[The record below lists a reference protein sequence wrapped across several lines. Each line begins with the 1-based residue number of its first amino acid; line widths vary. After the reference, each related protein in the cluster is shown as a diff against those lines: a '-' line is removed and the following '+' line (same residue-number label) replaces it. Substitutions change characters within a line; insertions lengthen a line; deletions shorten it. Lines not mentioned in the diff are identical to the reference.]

1 MQRKRLGTYSL
12 IQKLLTRW
20 TDSIFWITTLIRLE
34 LPAIVTQFY
43 QKFAS
48 LSLEETLSLS
58 YLLNSIILKKEN
70 GSSLGI
76 ILTVPG
82 LETMNIGTKTN
93 ASMKCQTFSSVLV
106 SKKEPQLQTIWMIDD
121 LILGVCLNLSF
132 QMTQLAEMIEEMV
145 IVAKSQ
151 LNRSMTTEKCC
162 IHSSLR
168 IFMKAK

>member
-1 MQRKRLGTYSL
+1 
-12 IQKLLTRW
+12 
-20 TDSIFWITTLIRLE
+20 
-34 LPAIVTQFY
+34 
-43 QKFAS
+43 
-48 LSLEETLSLS
+48 
-58 YLLNSIILKKEN
+58 
-70 GSSLGI
+70 
-76 ILTVPG
+76 
-82 LETMNIGTKTN
+82 
-93 ASMKCQTFSSVLV
+93 
-106 SKKEPQLQTIWMIDD
+106 MIDD